1 MNIFFNDLIYNQLNH
16 IGIYLSNSAKK
27 DLIIDQIM
35 ANNFFNNDPDL
46 SGLKGELYSTITI
59 NKIINDEFRHDRFP
73 IFTEENPSLQSMSSG
88 QQRKALLTY
97 IVSQKPQYIVLDDIY
112 SSVDQETREFI
123 VENLGRLSESTILI
137 QLFYRKQDVLNF
149 IQTVYT
155 VDNQNYIVEKQ
166 SFEKFIQKHQADHNL
181 QNITLPHLFVEPI
194 PTINPLVQLNSVS
207 ASYHDHQVLKNICWT
222 IQSGEFWQLKGPIGS
237 GKSTLLS
244 MIIGDNPKGYG
255 QDMLLFGRKK
265 GTGETIWD
273 IKKRIGYFTPS
284 MILQFTHNDPV
295 ENMVISGLVD
305 SVGLYTKP
313 SDLQRNIAYAWLKVL
328 GPEFRYKSFNSLSFG
343 QQRILL
349 VVRAMVKHP
358 PLLILDEPTVG
369 LDDENTQLFL
379 NMINAIASQQKI
391 AIIYVSHRT
400 EPELKPDRIFEL
412 IPSPDGSTG
421 KLY

>member
-1 MNIFFNDLIYNQLNH
+1 MNH

-27 DLIIDQIM
+27 DWIIEEIM
-35 ANNFFNNDPDL
+35 TNKFLKNDVDL

-59 NKIINDEFRHDRFP
+59 NRIIDEELRHDRFP
-73 IFTEENPSLQSMSSG
+73 IFTDENPSLQSMSSG
-88 QQRKALLTY
+88 QQRKALLAY
-97 IVSQKPQYIVLDDIY
+97 IVSQKPQYIVMDDIF
-112 SSVDQETREFI
+112 SSVDQDTIHFI
-123 VENLGRLSESTILI
+123 VENLGRISGSTLLV

-149 IQTVYT
+149 IETIYS
-155 VDNQNYIVEKQ
+155 VDNQNHITEKK
-166 SFEKFIQKHQADHNL
+166 SLELFAKVHLEDHNL
-181 QNITLPHLFVEPI
+181 QNIKLPHLFVEPNFG
-194 PTINPLVQLNSVS
+194 INPLVQLNSVS
-207 ASYHDHQVLKNICWT
+207 ASYHDHKVLKNICWT

-255 QDMLLFGRKK
+255 QDMVLFGRKK

-273 IKKRIGYFTPS
+273 IKKRIGYFTPA
-284 MILQFTHNDPV
+284 MTLQFTHNDPV

-313 SDLQRNIAYAWLKVL
+313 TDLQRNIANAWLKVL
-328 GPEFRYKSFNSLSFG
+328 GPEFRNKSFNSLSFG

-379 NMINAIASQQKI
+379 NMINAIAKQHKI
-391 AIIYVSHRT
+391 AIIYVSHRK

-412 IPSPDGSTG
+412 IPSSDGSTG
-421 KLY
+421 HIL

>member
-1 MNIFFNDLIYNQLNH
+1 MNH
-16 IGIYLSNSAKK
+16 IGIYLSNSVKK
-27 DLIIDQIM
+27 DWIIEQIM
-35 ANNFFNNDPDL
+35 ANRFLKNEPDL

-59 NKIINDEFRHDRFP
+59 NRIIDEELRHDRFP
-73 IFTEENPSLQSMSSG
+73 IFSKENPSLQSMSSG

-123 VENLGRLSESTILI
+123 VENLGLLSGSTLLI
-137 QLFYRKQDVLNF
+137 QLFFRKQDVLNF
-149 IQTVYT
+149 IKTVYS
-155 VDNQNYIVEKQ
+155 VDNQNHITEQQ
-166 SFEKFIQKHQADHNL
+166 SLELFIQWHQADHHL
-181 QNITLPHLFVEPI
+181 QNITLPHLFVEPT
-194 PTINPLVQLNSVS
+194 PAINPLVQLNSVS
-207 ASYHDHQVLKNICWT
+207 ASYNDHQVLKDICWT

-255 QDMLLFGRKK
+255 QDMVLFGRKK
-265 GTGETIWD
+265 GTGESIWD
-273 IKKRIGYFTPS
+273 IKKRIGYFTPA

-313 SDLQRNIAYAWLKVL
+313 SDLQRNIANAWLKVL
-328 GPEFRYKSFNSLSFG
+328 GPEFRNKSFNSLSFG

-379 NMINAIASQQKI
+379 NMINAIATQQKL

-400 EPELKPDRIFEL
+400 EPDLKPDRIFEL
-412 IPSPDGSTG
+412 IPSSDGSTG
-421 KLY
+421 HIL

>member
-1 MNIFFNDLIYNQLNH
+1 MTNKFLKNDV
-16 IGIYLSNSAKK
+16 
-27 DLIIDQIM
+27 
-35 ANNFFNNDPDL
+35 DL

-59 NKIINDEFRHDRFP
+59 NRIIDEELRHDRFP
-73 IFTEENPSLQSMSSG
+73 IFTDENPSLQSMSSG
-88 QQRKALLTY
+88 QQRKALLAY
-97 IVSQKPQYIVLDDIY
+97 IVSQKPQYIVMDDIF
-112 SSVDQETREFI
+112 SSVDQDTIHFI
-123 VENLGRLSESTILI
+123 VENLGRISGSTLLV
-137 QLFYRKQDVLNF
+137 QLFYRKQDVLKF
-149 IQTVYT
+149 IETIYS
-155 VDNQNYIVEKQ
+155 VDNQNHIIERQ
-166 SFEKFIQKHQADHNL
+166 SLELFCQGHPEDHNL
-181 QNITLPHLFVEPI
+181 QNITLPHLFVEP
-194 PTINPLVQLNSVS
+194 TTAINPLVQLNSVS
-207 ASYHDHQVLKNICWT
+207 ASYHNHQVLKNICWT

-255 QDMLLFGRKK
+255 QDMVLFGRKK

-273 IKKRIGYFTPS
+273 IKKQIGYFTPA
-284 MILQFTHNDPV
+284 MTLQFTHNDPV

-313 SDLQRNIAYAWLKVL
+313 TDLQRNIANAWLKVL
-328 GPEFRYKSFNSLSFG
+328 GPEFRNKSFNSLSFG

-379 NMINAIASQQKI
+379 NMINAIAKQHKI
-391 AIIYVSHRT
+391 AIIYVSHRK

-412 IPSPDGSTG
+412 IPSSDGSTG
-421 KLY
+421 HIL

>member
-1 MNIFFNDLIYNQLNH
+1 MEH
-16 IGIYLSNSAKK
+16 IGIYLSNSANK

-35 ANNFFNNDPDL
+35 SNKFLKNGLDL
-46 SGLKGELYSTITI
+46 SGLHGELYSTITI
-59 NKIINDEFRHDRFP
+59 NRIIDEELRHDRFP
-73 IFTEENPSLQSMSSG
+73 IFSDENPSLLSMSSG

-97 IVSQKPQYIVLDDIY
+97 LISLKPEYIVLDDIY
-112 SSVDQETREFI
+112 SSVDQDTRNFI
-123 VENLGRLSESTILI
+123 DDNLGQLSESTLLI

-149 IQTVYT
+149 IQTIYS
-155 VDNQNYIVEKQ
+155 VDNQNYIIERQ
-166 SFEKFIQKHQADHNL
+166 SLEMFFQEHLTDHPI
-181 QNITLPHLFVEPI
+181 QNITLPHLFVEPT

-255 QDMLLFGRKK
+255 QDMVLFGRKK

-273 IKKRIGYFTPS
+273 IRKRIGYFTPS
-284 MILQFTHNDPV
+284 MILQFTHNDLV

-313 SDLQRNIAYAWLKVL
+313 SDLQRDIANAWQRVL
-328 GPEFRYKSFNSLSFG
+328 GPDFRNKTFNSLSFG

-369 LDDENTQLFL
+369 LDDVNTQLFL
-379 NMINAIASQQKI
+379 NMINAIAIQHKV
-391 AIIYVSHRT
+391 AIIYVSHRS
-400 EPELKPDRIFEL
+400 EPELKPDKIFEL
-412 IPSPDGSTG
+412 VPSPDGSTG
-421 KLY
+421 NTLLNTLEF

>member
-1 MNIFFNDLIYNQLNH
+1 MNH
-16 IGIYLSNSAKK
+16 IGIYLSNSVKK
-27 DLIIDQIM
+27 DWIIEQIM
-35 ANNFFNNDPDL
+35 ANKFLKSDPDL

-59 NKIINDEFRHDRFP
+59 NRIIDEELRHDRFP

-97 IVSQKPQYIVLDDIY
+97 IISQKPQFIVLDDIY
-112 SSVDQETREFI
+112 SSVDQNTRDFI
-123 VENLGRLSESTILI
+123 VENLGRISESTLLI
-137 QLFYRKQDVLNF
+137 QLFYRKQDVLSF
-149 IQTVYT
+149 IQTVYS
-155 VDNQNYIVEKQ
+155 VDNQNHITEQQ
-166 SFEKFIQKHQADHNL
+166 SLEMFSQSHQTDHHL
-181 QNITLPHLFVEPI
+181 QNITLPFLFVEPT

-207 ASYHDHQVLKNICWT
+207 ASYHNHQVLKDICWT

-255 QDMLLFGRKK
+255 QDMVLFGRKK
-265 GTGETIWD
+265 GSGETIWD
-273 IKKRIGYFTPS
+273 IKKRIGYFTPA

-313 SDLQRNIAYAWLKVL
+313 SDLQRNIADAWLKVL
-328 GPEFRYKSFNSLSFG
+328 GPEFRNKSFNSLSFG

-379 NMINAIASQQKI
+379 NMINAIATQQKI
-391 AIIYVSHRT
+391 AIIYVSHRN

-412 IPSPDGSTG
+412 IPSPDGSSG
-421 KLY
+421 LII